1 MKLLLKVIL
10 FCLFGYMLVSPWLD
24 KSAQSLVS
32 DKEETLPKPIV
43 KEKPLHNVKL
53 PDFVNMRNV
62 QKRKKAF
69 FDLLRPYIVAENK
82 RILKQREQV
91 DLALTELE
99 LGFAIPKYQINA
111 LKDIFAK
118 YKIDDEINEES
129 LTVALNRVDSIPIAM
144 VLTQAA
150 NESGWGT
157 SRFARIGLN
166 FFGLWCFREGCGMV
180 PNQRNEGRNHEVAA
194 FKSLEQSVKAYF
206 RNINTHPA
214 YQQLRDLRQSNRY
227 DEQII
232 LAEKLL
238 YGLGSYSERGHAYI
252 EELNQM
258 LVTNQRYFSE

>member
-10 FCLFGYMLVSPWLD
+10 LCLFGYMLLSPWLD
-24 KSAQSLVS
+24 KSAESL
-32 DKEETLPKPIV
+32 DTNKEKITKPVV

-53 PDFVNMRNV
+53 PDFANMQNV
-62 QKRKKAF
+62 QKRKQAF
-69 FDLLRPYIVAENK
+69 FDLLKPYVIAENK
-82 RILKQREQV
+82 RILTQREKV

-99 LGFAIPKYQINA
+99 LGYEIPTNQIAA
-111 LKDIFAK
+111 LTDIFAE
-118 YKIDDEINEES
+118 YKISDEINEDS
-129 LTVALNRVDSIPIAM
+129 LMVALNRVDSIPVAM

-166 FFGLWCFREGCGMV
+166 FFGLWCFKEGCGMV

-238 YGLGSYSERGHAYI
+238 YGLGSYSERGHEYI

-258 LVTNQRYFSE
+258 LVTNQRYFGE